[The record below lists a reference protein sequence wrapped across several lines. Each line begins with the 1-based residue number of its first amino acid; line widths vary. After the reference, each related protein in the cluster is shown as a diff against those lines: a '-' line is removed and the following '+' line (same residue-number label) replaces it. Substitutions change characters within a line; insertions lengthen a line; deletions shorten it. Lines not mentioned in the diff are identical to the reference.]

1 VSENQ
6 QPEQVTSN
14 HSVTDRWRCTAMEK
28 KYGWKLL
35 RIERNQNNPFS
46 SGIAFS
52 MAKPNSPITS
62 KKPRRI
68 NQWVENT

>member
-1 VSENQ
+1 MSENQ

-35 RIERNQNNPFS
+35 RIERNQNNPVLKWDCVFN
-46 SGIAFS
+46 GKTEF
-52 MAKPNSPITS
+52 PDYLEET
-62 KKPRRI
+62 
-68 NQWVENT
+68 EED